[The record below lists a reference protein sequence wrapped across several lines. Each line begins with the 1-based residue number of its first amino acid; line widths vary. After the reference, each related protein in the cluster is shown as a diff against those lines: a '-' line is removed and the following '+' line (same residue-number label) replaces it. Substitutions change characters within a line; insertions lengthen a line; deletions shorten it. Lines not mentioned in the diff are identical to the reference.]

1 MLKSYSEMMK
11 LKTYKDRYEYLK
23 IGGSV
28 GEETFGGSRWLNQVL
43 YSSPE
48 WKRFRREIILRDN
61 GCDLACEDR
70 PIATKVYIHHINP
83 ITPEDI
89 KKRADNVFDPDNV
102 VCCSHEMHQAIHY
115 GDESLLSIDVPTR
128 KPNDTCPWRNTNV

>member
-1 MLKSYSEMMK
+1 MSKSYSELMK
-11 LKTYKDRYEYLK
+11 LKTYRDRYNYLK

-43 YSSPE
+43 YTSPE

-61 GCDLACEDR
+61 GCDLGCKDR

-89 KKRADNVFDPDNV
+89 KRELRMSSTQKMLFVAVMK
-102 VCCSHEMHQAIHY
+102 CIKQYIMGTSHFYQ
-115 GDESLLSIDVPTR
+115 
-128 KPNDTCPWRNTNV
+128 